1 MNGYKRFEHN
11 LAHINGDHC
20 CTFEGSTQVCIVG
33 GYFPHADGVQK
44 WMGASSS
51 TKNILMSLMKMN
63 LGYWEDDDQSININ
77 NVYMVF
83 SLNHLELKEINK

>member
-1 MNGYKRFEHN
+1 MNGYKRIEHN

-51 TKNILMSLMKMN
+51 TKIILMSLMKRKLALKVIEKMM
-63 LGYWEDDDQSININ
+63 NIN
-77 NVYMVF
+77 NVYICLV
-83 SLNHLELKEINK
+83 